1 MGYGRCASAQLNYCN
16 CVVYIISCL
25 MFTFMVIVGF
35 LTDIQNHVNLESQSE
50 TVKWNL
56 MVQAASL
63 TFYIVSVYF
72 AF

>member
-1 MGYGRCASAQLNYCN
+1 
-16 CVVYIISCL
+16 
-25 MFTFMVIVGF
+25 MVIVGF